1 MRAGTDAA
9 GKVDGVVPLGDKLLD
24 PSPEP
29 TVVRDA
35 LSPSDPD
42 VPDAGRDDDR
52 DEAAVR
58 GGGGGRRVRGASTRS
73 TFRLGG
79 RSPRMRGSRLA
90 AVLVTLLVVAT
101 VVPVP
106 AAAAPT
112 ATATPAPAPAPAQAS
127 AAAPATDPAAE
138 RVADRSPAQI
148 FADDDEEAAP
158 PDPET
163 DVVGWEAGYWYNESI
178 DVDQSDGLS
187 DAELDAYVGRAMARV
202 EHLREREFTDTVPV
216 EVISREAYRE
226 RTNNT
231 TSNDSFERWNDQ
243 VWEALFVVGE
253 STDSGEALS
262 ETFGSSVAGFYS
274 PVDDEIKIVTD
285 SPGSPVVDNA
295 TLHHELVH
303 ALQDQYADL
312 TNATYVGETQDADL
326 AVDGVVEGEANY
338 IETLYAQRCA
348 SGEWECVA
356 TPPAAAGGSSGS
368 GPNLGVLITIL
379 QPYSDGPVYVRDL
392 VEAGGWEAFEA
403 AFAHPPNS
411 TEQVIHLT
419 DEPPRPIEFENRS
432 RNGWRTFPAQGVNG
446 SDTVGEASVYAM
458 FWYQNRQYRADTVDP
473 QAFFETDSRFDI
485 YDYDAEPSAGWGN
498 DRLFPYRNGSP
509 ADADT
514 EYGYVWVT
522 EWDTAA
528 DAREFQRAHRAI
540 LEAQDAT
547 EVAAG
552 DGSLER
558 FDTGVYR
565 VDDGPF
571 ADAFRVTRNGT
582 RVTVVNAPTV
592 AALED
597 VREAPAPPASP
608 TPTIAFTP
616 TATPDDAADLDDAD
630 ATPTPTPT
638 PAPTATPTP
647 TETGDD
653 DSTPA
658 AVTTDGLGPV
668 LVLVALV
675 AAALVAARRR
685 S

>member
-1 MRAGTDAA
+1 
-9 GKVDGVVPLGDKLLD
+9 
-24 PSPEP
+24 
-29 TVVRDA
+29 
-35 LSPSDPD
+35 
-42 VPDAGRDDDR
+42 
-52 DEAAVR
+52 
-58 GGGGGRRVRGASTRS
+58 
-73 TFRLGG
+73 
-79 RSPRMRGSRLA
+79 MRGSRLA
-90 AVLVTLLVVAT
+90 AVLVTLVVVAT
-101 VVPVP
+101 AVPVP
-106 AAAAPT
+106 AAAAS
-112 ATATPAPAPAPAQAS
+112 TPAPAPAS
-127 AAAPATDPAAE
+127 APAAVPDRVAE
-138 RVADRSPAQI
+138 RVADRPRAQI
-148 FADDDEEAAP
+148 FADDDDDDSPP

-202 EHLREREFTDTVPV
+202 EHLREREFLEPVAV
-216 EVISREAYRE
+216 EVISRDAYRA
-226 RTNNT
+226 RTNNS
-231 TSNDSFERWNDQ
+231 TSDGNASFDRWNDQ
-243 VWEALFVVGE
+243 VWEALFIVGE

-262 ETFGSSVAGFYS
+262 DTFGSSVAGFYS

-285 SPGSPVVDNA
+285 SPDSPVVDNA

-303 ALQDQYADL
+303 ALQDQYVDL
-312 TNATYVGETQDADL
+312 TNETYVGATQDGDL

-338 IETLYAQRCA
+338 IETLYASRCA
-348 SGEWECVA
+348 SGEWACVA
-356 TPPAAAGGSSGS
+356 TPTTGGGSSGP

-392 VEAGGWEAFEA
+392 VEAGGWTAFEA

-419 DEPPRPIEFENRS
+419 DEQPPPIEFEDRG
-432 RNGWRTFPAQGVNG
+432 RNGWTTFPDQGVNG
-446 SDTVGEASVYAM
+446 SDTVGEASIYAM

-498 DRLFPYRNGSP
+498 DRLFPYRNGEGE
-509 ADADT
+509 DA

-522 EWDTAA
+522 EWDTEA
-528 DAREFQRAHRAI
+528 DAREFQRAHRAV

-547 EVAAG
+547 EVVAG
-552 DGSLER
+552 DSPGDG
-558 FDTGVYR
+558 FATGVYR

-592 AALED
+592 ADLED
-597 VREAPAPPASP
+597 VREAPEPPPSP
-608 TPTIAFTP
+608 TPTVAFTP
-616 TATPDDAADLDDAD
+616 TATPDGADEPDE
-630 ATPTPTPT
+630 TPTPTPT

-647 TETGDD
+647 TDTDD

-668 LVLVALV
+668 LGLVALL
-675 AAALVAARRR
+675 AAALLVARRR